1 MENEVK
7 NKIVKSA
14 SDTEIQESELGKA
27 GGKTLFITN
36 KNSDKFSIFSLLN
49 SLMQYA
55 NITDAFTCIE
65 KTTDYVVQIPFKY
78 KNEFDAGKVF
88 INQNSKTGEMWP
100 TLYKKL
106 ESGKREFVA
115 NLPIKKENLI
125 QGNPLDR
132 FANSCHNI
140 CMQQQIYNL
149 TEAIEQTY
157 RVVERIEQGQ
167 KDDRIG
173 TLQAGRKHIILAMN
187 QPPED
192 RAAAMELGRANM
204 LCAQSQIFETF
215 KRRVRAYEPIPD
227 SMFLRIAREFRH
239 SGYLSRRDKEFDE
252 IQEYYDLYLQSTQLI
267 AASYILCGLSEAA
280 KQVYDMAKEE
290 MEEVDFT
297 NLKSLHYLHHMDQEM
312 FYYHA
317 CEYIEAE
324 KDVCLEG
331 IQEYDSITVEI
342 TGEKLLE
349 VFENAGKETI

>member
-1 MENEVK
+1 MPYEILLQHAS
-7 NKIVKSA
+7 IVSC
-14 SDTEIQESELGKA
+14 L
-27 GGKTLFITN
+27 
-36 KNSDKFSIFSLLN
+36 
-49 SLMQYA
+49 
-55 NITDAFTCIE
+55 C
-65 KTTDYVVQIPFKY
+65 
-78 KNEFDAGKVF
+78 VF
-88 INQNSKTGEMWP
+88 GI
-100 TLYKKL
+100 YKKL

-115 NLPIKKENLI
+115 NLPIKNENLI
-125 QGNPLDR
+125 QENPLDR

-252 IQEYYDLYLQSTQLI
+252 IQEYYDLYLLRKLHKYSRNQSTLW
-267 AASYILCGLSEAA
+267 AGFLLP
-280 KQVYDMAKEE
+280 KNKH
-290 MEEVDFT
+290 
-297 NLKSLHYLHHMDQEM
+297 NLLQ
-312 FYYHA
+312 
-317 CEYIEAE
+317 C
-324 KDVCLEG
+324 
-331 IQEYDSITVEI
+331 
-342 TGEKLLE
+342 KLAYGYTLQKPYE
-349 VFENAGKETI
+349 SKLQNR